1 MLIVISDP
9 LMRSDDAGFINA
21 LFDEGLEVFHVRKPS
36 AAAPAIQHL
45 LEKIKQDHYAK
56 IALHHHHE
64 LAESFGIKRL
74 HYTEEHRKKTEAKEW
89 SLLKEQGFHLST
101 SIHQIEEANTISEQ
115 FDYVFFGPVFNN
127 ISKKGY
133 MATVTENF
141 IVPNK
146 KIKLVAIGG
155 IDENNVSK
163 ILQKGFDGIA
173 VLGAIWLSADPV
185 KSFKQIK
192 KACGPTVQ

>member
-9 LMRSDDAGFINA
+9 LMRSDDAALINA
-21 LFDEGLEVFHVRKPS
+21 LFDEGLEVFHVRRPS
-36 AAAPAIQHL
+36 AAGTEIQQL
-45 LEKIKQDHYAK
+45 LEKINQNHYGK
-56 IALHHHHE
+56 IALHQHHQ
-64 LAESFGIKRL
+64 LAKSFGIKRL

-101 SIHQIEEANTISEQ
+101 SIHQVEEANTISEQ
-115 FDYVFFGPVFNN
+115 FDYVFFGPVFNS

-133 MATVTENF
+133 MATVTGNF
-141 IVPNK
+141 IVPGK
-146 KIKLVAIGG
+146 KRKLVAIGG
-155 IDENNVSK
+155 IDENNVSMP
-163 ILQKGFDGIA
+163 LQKGFDGVA

-192 KACGPTVQ
+192 KACSPTVQ

>member
-1 MLIVISDP
+1 MLFVISDP
-9 LMRSDDAGFINA
+9 MMRSDDAALINS
-21 LFDEGLEVFHVRKPS
+21 LFDEGMEVFHLRKPS

-64 LAESFGIKRL
+64 LAERFGITRL
-74 HYTEEHRKKTEAKEW
+74 HYTEERRNKTDAKEW

-101 SIHQIEEANTISEQ
+101 SIHQIEEASTISDQ
-115 FDYVFFGPVFNN
+115 FDYVFFGPVFNS

-141 IVPNK
+141 IVPGK
-146 KIKLVAIGG
+146 KRKLVAIGG

-163 ILQKGFDGIA
+163 ILQKGFDGVA
-173 VLGAIWLSADPV
+173 VLGAIWQSPEPV

-192 KACGPTVQ
+192 KACSPIVR

>member
-9 LMRSDDAGFINA
+9 LMRIDEAALINA
-21 LFDEGLEVFHVRKPS
+21 LFDEGLEVFHLRKPS
-36 AAAPAIQHL
+36 VAAPGIQQL
-45 LEKIKQDHYAK
+45 LEKISQNHYGK
-56 IALHHHHE
+56 IALHQHHQ

-74 HYTEEHRKKTEAKEW
+74 HYTEEHRKKTDAKEW

-101 SIHQIEEANTISEQ
+101 SIHQIEEASTISDQ
-115 FDYVFFGPVFNN
+115 FDYVFFGPVYNS

-141 IVPNK
+141 VVPGK
-146 KIKLVAIGG
+146 KIKLIAIGG
-155 IDENNVSK
+155 INEDNVSMP
-163 ILQKGFDGIA
+163 LQAGFDGVA
-173 VLGAIWLSADPV
+173 VLGAIWQSADPV

-192 KACGPTVQ
+192 KACSPIDR